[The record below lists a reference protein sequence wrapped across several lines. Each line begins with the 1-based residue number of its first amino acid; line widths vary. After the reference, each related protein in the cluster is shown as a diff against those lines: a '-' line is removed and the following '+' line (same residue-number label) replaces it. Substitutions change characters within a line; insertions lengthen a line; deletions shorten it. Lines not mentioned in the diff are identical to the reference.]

1 MVTTHPQFSW
11 TNLTME
17 ISENVWNLFKAKNKD
32 TKMGVNQLGKM
43 GYNMHQGLKD

>member
-32 TKMGVNQLGKM
+32 TKTLTPKLNDGFEE
-43 GYNMHQGLKD
+43 